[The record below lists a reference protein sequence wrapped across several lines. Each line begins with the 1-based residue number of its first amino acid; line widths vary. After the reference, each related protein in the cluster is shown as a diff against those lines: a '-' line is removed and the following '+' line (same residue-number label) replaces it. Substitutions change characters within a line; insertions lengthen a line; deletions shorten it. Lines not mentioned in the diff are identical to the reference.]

1 MMLDW
6 IKKIAGYAPD
16 IAAAVATGGSSLAA
30 TGLRILGKELLGN
43 ESASESDIEKA
54 VAAASPEQL
63 VNLARCNNEFKAE
76 MKRLENEAK
85 RDLLQDKQSEHLQ
98 TQETIRNGDNSD
110 STLVRTTRPLQ
121 SWASLVAAFFYVFT
135 ADSID
140 VYVLGALLTLPFTY
154 AGLRQAGKWKTA
166 DSLSK
171 IAAVKK

>member
-1 MMLDW
+1 MLDW

-16 IAAAVATGGSSLAA
+16 IAAAVATGGSSLAV

-43 ESASESDIEKA
+43 ESASEREIEKA
-54 VAAASPEQL
+54 VASASPEQL
-63 VNLARCNNEFKAE
+63 VNLTRCNNEFKAE
-76 MKRLENEAK
+76 MKRLENEAA
-85 RDLLQDKQSEHLQ
+85 RDRQVDLQKEHET

-121 SWASLVAAFFYVFT
+121 SWASLIAAFFYVFT
-135 ADSID
+135 SESVD

-171 IAAVKK
+171 LSIKK